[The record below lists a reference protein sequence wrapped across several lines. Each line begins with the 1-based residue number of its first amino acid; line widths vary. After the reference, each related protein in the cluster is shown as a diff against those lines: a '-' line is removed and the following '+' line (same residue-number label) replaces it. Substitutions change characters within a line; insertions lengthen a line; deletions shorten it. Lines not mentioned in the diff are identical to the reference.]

1 MKMLLYKLLDSKVT
15 YFPNSCQY
23 ENNLKDT
30 CGSTP
35 LMDAL
40 RFGNIDIADYLIKE
54 HKVVHNFVL
63 K

>member
-1 MKMLLYKLLDSKVT
+1 MPISCFKSDFFL
-15 YFPNSCQY
+15 NSCQY
-23 ENNLKDT
+23 DNNLKDT

-54 HKVVHNFVL
+54 HKVVNNFIL
-63 K
+63 G